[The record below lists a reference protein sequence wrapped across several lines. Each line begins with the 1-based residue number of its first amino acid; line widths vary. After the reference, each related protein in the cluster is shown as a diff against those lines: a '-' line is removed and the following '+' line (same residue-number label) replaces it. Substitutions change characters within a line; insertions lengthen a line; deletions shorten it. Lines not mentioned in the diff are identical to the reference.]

1 LTLVGKS
8 LTSLFSRK
16 PKYQRAEQ
24 RHACQ
29 IAGTLVMVDRLVSFE
44 GRLIDFSSG
53 GAMFRPRL
61 VYLVDRRD
69 VPVKLTIGDLSIAG
83 RIVNTQPRGFG
94 VRFDAP
100 LNAIQMNEL
109 LGRDTAPNLPH
120 PAPPAAQRDEIT
132 SL

>member
-1 LTLVGKS
+1 MGIS
-8 LTSLFSRK
+8 LTSLFARK

-29 IAGTLVMVDRLVSFE
+29 VAGTLVMVDRLVSFE
-44 GRLIDFSSG
+44 GRVIDLSSA

-69 VPVKLTIGDLSIAG
+69 VPVKLTVGDISIAG

-100 LNAIQMNEL
+100 LNATQMNDL
-109 LGRDTAPNLPH
+109 LARDTAPNLPH
-120 PAPPAAQRDEIT
+120 PAPSAAQRDEIT
-132 SL
+132 QVL